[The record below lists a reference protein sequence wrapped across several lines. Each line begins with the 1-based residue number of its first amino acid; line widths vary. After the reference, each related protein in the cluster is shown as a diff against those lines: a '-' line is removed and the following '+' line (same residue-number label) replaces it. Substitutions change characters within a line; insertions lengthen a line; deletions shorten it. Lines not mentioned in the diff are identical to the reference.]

1 MLLHLM
7 REHAETGELMEIGTA
22 TGFLVNA
29 SDGYHLVTN
38 WHVLT
43 GYAPDDGGPAGSSAA
58 PPTFV
63 DIDFHNPDDLQRPAT
78 HRYPLYEVG
87 RPRWRVHSSL
97 DSHVDIAAL
106 TVDFGGTFALHP
118 GRAVHLQGYELD
130 YQYEMKLEPSMD
142 VSVIGY
148 PYGRRSAG
156 SLGIWVRGTVAS
168 EPELDFEGD
177 PIFLIDCRSRLPIGR
192 RAGASREWTHDRSR
206 ERGLAAAGRLLWAY
220 QRAIRYRKSLEA
232 ECPSRGRGR
241 GSTRRVRVL
250 LRGASTCL
258 TCSRRPLLPPQP
270 ARASTAWFHR
280 WCGASRVAKPAVCG
294 PGCPS
299 GAAGEDLVAGKPD
312 VLVGRAVWDPAFA
325 PVMHWRVGSRST
337 AQAARGGCR

>member
-1 MLLHLM
+1 MDCLAIPSYGSMLLHLM

-177 PIFLIDCRSRLPIGR
+177 PIFLIDCRSRRGQSGSPVIAYRSAGAPVHHANGHTIVRGSAVWQLLGVYSGRISEQSDIGR
-192 RAGASREWTHDRSR
+192 VWKLSALREVV
-206 ERGLAAAGRLLWAY
+206 EEG
-220 QRAIRYRKSLEA
+220 
-232 ECPSRGRGR
+232 
-241 GSTRRVRVL
+241 V
-250 LRGASTCL
+250 
-258 TCSRRPLLPPQP
+258 
-270 ARASTAWFHR
+270 
-280 WCGASRVAKPAVCG
+280 
-294 PGCPS
+294 
-299 GAAGEDLVAGKPD
+299 PD
-312 VLVGRAVWDPAFA
+312 GFEFF
-325 PVMHWRVGSRST
+325 
-337 AQAARGGCR
+337 